1 MSLTPTTNSLCVSSN
16 FNSPF
21 KNMLAKSPWTH
32 PNFTCKSPSF
42 SVFSRDYLSSLCF
55 YFMIGLIAFRLQQI
69 TPQTSR
75 ALLGVRKKPIL
86 GFAWFLLLSIIYQY
100 NSPINAQLSFLKW
113 YYLIWVEISCS
124 FYCVLFFIRSSS

>member
-1 MSLTPTTNSLCVSSN
+1 MSLTPPTNSLCVSRN

-21 KNMLAKSPWTH
+21 KNMLAKPPWTH
-32 PNFTCKSPSF
+32 HNFTCKSRSF
-42 SVFSRDYLSSLCF
+42 SVFSRDSLSPLYF

-69 TPQTSR
+69 TPQKSR

-86 GFAWFLLLSIIYQY
+86 GFAWFLLLCIIYQY
-100 NSPINAQLSFLKW
+100 NSPINAQMSFLKW
-113 YYLIWVEISCS
+113 YYLICVKLSCS